1 MSSPGPAER
10 PRIVV
15 AEDNPDL
22 LRLVQRRLTRRGYEV
37 LCARDGLEALAM
49 IRAERP
55 DAVVLDWVMPEM
67 QGHHVCRAVKQDEE
81 LAAIPVLMLTA
92 RATEADVVGGFEHGA
107 DDFLTKPFDIDELD
121 QRLRQL
127 LKAPWPHSS

>member
-1 MSSPGPAER
+1 MSSTGPAQR

-37 LCARDGLEALAM
+37 LCARDGLEALTM

-81 LAAIPVLMLTA
+81 LAGIPVLMLTA

-107 DDFLTKPFDIDELD
+107 DDYLTKPFDVDELD

>member
-1 MSSPGPAER
+1 MSSTGPAGR

-37 LCARDGLEALAM
+37 LCARDGLEALAL

-67 QGHHVCRAVKQDEE
+67 QGHHVCQAVKQDEE

-127 LKAPWPHSS
+127 LRAPWPHSS

>member
-1 MSSPGPAER
+1 MSSTGPPQR
-10 PRIVV
+10 PRIIV

-22 LRLVQRRLTRRGYEV
+22 LQLMQRRLTRRGYEV

-67 QGHHVCRAVKQDEE
+67 QGHHVCQAVKEDEE
-81 LAAIPVLMLTA
+81 LAGIPVLMLTA

-121 QRLRQL
+121 QRLRHL
-127 LKAPWPHSS
+127 LESAWPRSS

>member
-1 MSSPGPAER
+1 MCPSDPAPR

-22 LRLVQRRLTRRGYEV
+22 LRLVERRLKRRGYEV
-37 LCARDGLEALAM
+37 LTAVDGVEALRL
-49 IRAERP
+49 IRSERP

-67 QGHHVCRAVKQDEE
+67 QGHHVCQAIKQDEE
-81 LAAIPVLMLTA
+81 LASIPVLMLTA

-107 DDFLTKPFDIDELD
+107 DDFLTKPFDIEELD

-127 LKAPWPHSS
+127 LRDPWPQSS